1 MLKGVKNTKK
11 EKEKVEIGKVVLSLH
26 SYSSDKT
33 FHYKYNLLIMTITD
47 ERQGPFR
54 AAPIAAIK

>member
-1 MLKGVKNTKK
+1 M
-11 EKEKVEIGKVVLSLH
+11 VEISKVVLSLH

-54 AAPIAAIK
+54 VAPIAAIK